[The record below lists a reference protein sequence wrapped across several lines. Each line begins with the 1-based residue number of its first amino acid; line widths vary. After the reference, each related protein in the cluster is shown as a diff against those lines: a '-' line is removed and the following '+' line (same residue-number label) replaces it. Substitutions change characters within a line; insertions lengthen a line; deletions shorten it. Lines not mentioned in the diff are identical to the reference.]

1 MSTPGFVCAALG
13 LLLTL
18 LAGAANAQVTYYWDT
33 NGATP
38 GAGGPTPSGNW
49 EGMNWTTNSTGSSA
63 TVNWVEGSFP
73 LFSAGTD
80 ATGSYTITANSGH
93 TIAGM
98 KVANGSGIVTVNGP
112 GVLSIAS
119 GMQGFIGTN
128 LTINAVLGG
137 TGGFQSAAG
146 NNVSLYGHN
155 TFSGGC
161 NLNGGSTYI
170 NNNNALGTG
179 AITPILGGASPT
191 YSALYFNGGAPIT
204 LANNFT
210 INTANAGIIMPL
222 QTNTPLTLKGNWSL
236 TQDLYLRAA
245 PANADVSTNVYLNGV
260 ISGNNGV
267 FYSANNVKTYFVPA
281 TNNTY
286 TGKTT
291 IGASGGNATFLTVT
305 NFNSFNGGTPPL
317 ASSSLGYPTTD
328 PVIDCG
334 NITLGNAC
342 GFDYVGPGETTDRG
356 FNNINTPSGGMWFY
370 ADGAGPLV
378 ISGNITAVNSVV
390 ARTLTL
396 QGSSTALNT
405 ISGTISDGTGG
416 GVISVVKDGTGTWV
430 LSGNNTFSGFL
441 LVQNT
446 PGTGTSTLILNSV
459 QSYTST
465 TAISPGSTLKIGID
479 DALPY
484 GAGNGNV
491 TVTGSGATATLDL
504 NGHNINVNG
513 LGLGAAGATAA
524 VVDNTSG
531 TGTYTITVGNNNP
544 AVTTYGVFNNTVG
557 TLQVIKTGTGNM
569 TMKGTTGN
577 FAGGVTLNQGYLW
590 LESDANLGTGNG
602 PLTFNGGGLRNNNSA
617 CSVGANRTIYVDYG
631 GGTLWPAY
639 GKFVTLSARITGPGT
654 LYSRNDG
661 SGAGFILAN
670 PANDWQG
677 GLNIGSGEGGSG
689 GAAVIIRLGANNVI
703 PHGINAGDVNVSGW
717 GAKLDM
723 NGYSTAIN
731 GLSGDVNGQIDN
743 TAASTASTLTVGDND
758 GSGTLSG
765 TIIKNSGSGSTLAII
780 KIGSGTLTTTAANTY
795 SGNTTISAGTLALS
809 ASGTIANSP
818 VISIAGGATF
828 DVSALFTA
836 LTLGASQTLN
846 AGGTSGS
853 SATIATA
860 AGDGLAL
867 GASSPLNFTAYDGA
881 TVPLTIA
888 GGDSLVIGPG
898 NPVTVTTTT
907 RLSGGSYKLVQIGAG
922 NTTAVTGTPAG
933 SVTVNGSGMV
943 AGGIASLRI
952 TGGELYLD
960 VQNLAPVTQMSISS
974 AGGGNLSINY
984 SGGAASQFV
993 LLQTNKV
1000 AAPLRNWTRLK
1011 TNSTS
1016 PGSFTV
1022 TPGSDPAEF
1031 YRVKSE

>member
-1 MSTPGFVCAALG
+1 
-13 LLLTL
+13 
-18 LAGAANAQVTYYWDT
+18 
-33 NGATP
+33 
-38 GAGGPTPSGNW
+38 
-49 EGMNWTTNSTGSSA
+49 
-63 TVNWVEGSFP
+63 
-73 LFSAGTD
+73 
-80 ATGSYTITANSGH
+80 
-93 TIAGM
+93 
-98 KVANGSGIVTVNGP
+98 
-112 GVLSIAS
+112 
-119 GMQGFIGTN
+119 
-128 LTINAVLGG
+128 
-137 TGGFQSAAG
+137 
-146 NNVSLYGHN
+146 
-155 TFSGGC
+155 
-161 NLNGGSTYI
+161 
-170 NNNNALGTG
+170 
-179 AITPILGGASPT
+179 
-191 YSALYFNGGAPIT
+191 
-204 LANNFT
+204 
-210 INTANAGIIMPL
+210 
-222 QTNTPLTLKGNWSL
+222 
-236 TQDLYLRAA
+236 
-245 PANADVSTNVYLNGV
+245 
-260 ISGNNGV
+260 V

-334 NITLGNAC
+334 NITPGNAC

-378 ISGNITAVNSVV
+378 ISGNITAVNSGS
-390 ARTLTL
+390 ARTLTI

-416 GVISVVKDGTGTWV
+416 GGINVTKDGPGTWV

-459 QSYTST
+459 QNYNST
-465 TAISPGSTLKIGID
+465 TAINPGSTLKIGID

-484 GAGNGNV
+484 GAGKADV
-491 TVTGSGATATLDL
+491 AVTGSGATATLDL

-513 LGLGAAGATAA
+513 LGLGASGAPAA

-531 TGTYTITVGNNNP
+531 TGTYTITLGNNNQGG
-544 AVTTYGVFNNTVG
+544 TLYGTFNNTSG
-557 TLQVIKTGTGNM
+557 TLKVVKTGTANL

-590 LESDANLGTGNG
+590 LENDANLGTGNG
-602 PLTFNGGGLRNNNSA
+602 PLTFNGGGLRNNNST
-617 CSVGANRTIYVDYG
+617 CSVSATRTIYVDVG

-639 GKFVTLSARITGPGT
+639 GKYVTLSAKITGPGT
-654 LYSRNDG
+654 LYSKNDG

-677 GLNIGSGEGGSG
+677 GLNVGSGETGSG
-689 GAAVIIRLGANNVI
+689 GAAVIIRLGANSVI

-723 NGYSTAIN
+723 NGYSTTIN

-743 TAASTASTLTVGDND
+743 TAASTASTLTVGDNN
-758 GSGTLSG
+758 GGGTQSG
-765 TIIKNSGSGSTLAII
+765 IIKNSGSGSTLAIT
-780 KIGSGTLTTTAANTY
+780 KIGAGTLTLGAANTY

-809 ASGTIANSP
+809 GSGTIAHSP
-818 VISIAGGATF
+818 IISIAGGATF
-828 DVSALFTA
+828 DVSALTTA

-860 AGDGLAL
+860 AGEGLTL
-867 GASSPLNFTAYDGA
+867 GASSPLNFTAYDGT
-881 TVPLTIA
+881 TVPLTITGA
-888 GGDSLVIGPG
+888 GSLAIGTG
-898 NPVTVTTTT
+898 NAVTVTTTT
-907 RLSGGSYKLVQIGAG
+907 RLSGGSYKLVLIGSG
-922 NTTAVTGTPAG
+922 NTTAVTGTPAT
-933 SVTVNGSGMV
+933 SVTVNGSG
-943 AGGIASLRI
+943 ASGTASLRV

-960 VQNLAPVTQMSISS
+960 VSNPTPVTQMSIGPG
-974 AGGGNLSINY
+974 GGGNLNINY
-984 SGGAASQFV
+984 SGGSGSQFV
-993 LLQTNKV
+993 LLQTNHV

-1011 TNSTS
+1011 TNSVS
-1016 PGSFTV
+1016 PGSFTI

-1031 YRVKSE
+1031 YRIKSE